1 MINIYSQSIRGLIG
15 QLNALYRDRLGRAE
29 KRLVTL
35 EKQMESATI
44 SQGALEWWP
53 FLKILV
59 QNINRAAISRDVTF
73 LENAL
78 IEGINIQGMKI
89 EHQALR
95 EARVV
100 TVAELKKDLRSA
112 LRDYK
117 VQLKDIMVKRK
128 RIKNP
133 IGKRG
138 PLKKTTLKQYQSI
151 VKKWPEKQAR
161 LKAEIQKLD
170 ADIKA
175 MKSTKRL
182 EFSNG
187 LALTVH
193 RGGQYPVRMPK
204 GPFAKENGAINVA
217 AVCDFSEQ
225 RKAVDQGKR

>member
-1 MINIYSQSIRGLIG
+1 MTDLTDIEGGQRQIEDMINHYSQYIRFLIG
-15 QLNALYRDRLGRAE
+15 QLIALNNDRLERAE

-35 EKQMESATI
+35 EKELESAAI
-44 SQGALEWWP
+44 SQEALEWWP

-59 QNINRAAISRDVTF
+59 QNINRAAIIRDVTL

-100 TVAELKKDLRSA
+100 TVAGLKKDLRSA

-138 PLKKTTLKQYQSI
+138 QLKKTTLKQYHSI
-151 VKKWPEKQAR
+151 VKKWPEKQAQ
-161 LKAEIQKLD
+161 LKAEIQKLN
-170 ADIKA
+170 ADMKA
-175 MKSTKRL
+175 MKFAKRL
-182 EFSNG
+182 DFSNG
-187 LALTVH
+187 MVLTVH
-193 RGGQYPVRMPK
+193 RGGQCPVRMPR
-204 GPFAKENGAINVA
+204 GPFAKAQK
-217 AVCDFSEQ
+217 S
-225 RKAVDQGKR
+225 